1 MQDLKINKTA
11 RNIRDV
17 IRYIKRFHNAIAVIY
32 IDDEVLDSPLF
43 SSHLHDISLIH
54 QAGLQVVVV
63 PGARKRID
71 QILGDSKI
79 NWEFRDGLRITSEDA
94 IPQIKMAAFDVS
106 NTVMTGLASHQITA
120 TIGNWVRAR
129 AKGIIDGKDFGA
141 AGEIERLQIGAIKT
155 TLESGFV
162 PIFPCIGWS
171 ATGKPYNISSV
182 SLAAKIAI
190 ELKADK
196 LFFMII
202 DSEITLHNFSVPEK
216 IGLADDLHIPAMN
229 LEEVDDFIAKNEK
242 TERES
247 KNKREQIKQDSS
259 VQKQKILSL
268 LKTARSAC
276 ENGVARSHIINASTD
291 GALPCEIF
299 SELGSGTMIYSSNYG
314 GIRAMTQQ
322 DIPSVLAVMHPFV
335 QSKILLPRTE
345 SELLEKLSD
354 YIVYEIDGGIRACGA
369 LHIYPH
375 NQAEIAAL
383 AVDSAF
389 SNLGIGPKMMYFL
402 IDRAKSLG
410 VTKIFILTTQTADWF
425 EKLHFV
431 PASVSD
437 LPKSRRQKWNKER
450 NSKVYVLEL
459 TTR

>member
-1 MQDLKINKTA
+1 MQDLEINKTA

-43 SSHLHDISLIH
+43 SSHLRDISLIH
-54 QAGLQVVVV
+54 QAGLKVVVV

-71 QILGDSKI
+71 QILNNFNKK
-79 NWEFRDGLRITSEDA
+79 WEFKDGFRITTEDA
-94 IPQIKMAAFDVS
+94 IPQIKMAAFDIS
-106 NTVMTGLASHQITA
+106 NVVMTGLASHQITA

-129 AKGIIDGKDFGA
+129 AKGIIDGKDFGT
-141 AGEIERLQIGAIKT
+141 AGEIDRLQIDAIEA

-171 ATGKPYNISSV
+171 STGKPYNISSV
-182 SLAAKIAI
+182 SLATKIAI

-196 LFFMII
+196 LFFMVM
-202 DSEITLHNFSVPEK
+202 DSEITLKNFYTPEK

-229 LEEVDDFIAKNEK
+229 LEELDEFISANELQKNQ
-242 TERES
+242 TT
-247 KNKREQIKQDSS
+247 DSILLLK
-259 VQKQKILSL
+259 KQKIISL
-268 LKTARSAC
+268 LKTARLAC
-276 ENGVARSHIINASTD
+276 KNGVTRSHIINASTD

-314 GIRAMTQQ
+314 GIRKMTQQ
-322 DIPSVLAVMHPFV
+322 DIPSVLAIMRPFV
-335 QSKILLPRTE
+335 QSKILLPRTDL
-345 SELLEKLSD
+345 ELLENISD
-354 YIVYEIDGGIRACGA
+354 YIVYEIDGGIRACSA
-369 LHIYPH
+369 LHIYQN

-389 SNLGIGPKMMYFL
+389 SNLGIGPKMMRFL
-402 IDRAKSLG
+402 LDRAKSLG
-410 VTKIFILTTQTADWF
+410 ITKIFILTTQTADWF

-431 PASVSD
+431 PATVSD
-437 LPKSRRQKWNKER
+437 LPESRRLKWSKER
-450 NSKVYVLEL
+450 NSKVYMLEL
-459 TTR
+459 